1 MSVKKIK
8 RKRKTTKRT
17 PTPVTKL
24 KGIIKAKHTPPKAKN
39 ILDKEV
45 SLNNP
50 IIKAL
55 FSISIIGSAIPSVY
69 MDFTQG
75 HSGHF
80 SHYGM
85 MLVGILYGIESTLW
99 TLDVWKKD

>member
-1 MSVKKIK
+1 MSGKKIK
-8 RKRKTTKRT
+8 RKRKPTKRAS
-17 PTPVTKL
+17 VAAL
-24 KGIIKAKHTPPKAKN
+24 RGSIKAKK

-45 SLNNP
+45 NLNNP

-99 TLDVWKKD
+99 TLDVWKKK

>member
-1 MSVKKIK
+1 MSAKKIK
-8 RKRKTTKRT
+8 RKRKPTKRA
-17 PTPVTKL
+17 PVEAL
-24 KGIIKAKHTPPKAKN
+24 RGSIKAKK

-45 SLNNP
+45 NLNNP

-99 TLDVWKKD
+99 TLDVWKKK

>member
-1 MSVKKIK
+1 MPAKKIK
-8 RKRKTTKRT
+8 RKRKTKRA
-17 PTPVTKL
+17 PTPVDRL
-24 KGIIKAKHTPPKAKN
+24 RGSIKAKK

-45 SLNNP
+45 NLNNP

-69 MDFTQG
+69 MDFSQG

-99 TLDVWKKD
+99 ALDVWKKK

>member
-1 MSVKKIK
+1 MSAKKIK
-8 RKRKTTKRT
+8 RKRKPTKRT
-17 PTPVTKL
+17 PTPVETL
-24 KGIIKAKHTPPKAKN
+24 RGSIKAKK

-45 SLNNP
+45 NLNSP

-69 MDFTQG
+69 LDFTQG

-85 MLVGILYGIESTLW
+85 ILVRILYGIESTLW
-99 TLDVWKKD
+99 TLDVWKKK

>member
-1 MSVKKIK
+1 MSAKKIK
-8 RKRKTTKRT
+8 RKRRPTKRT

-24 KGIIKAKHTPPKAKN
+24 KGIIKAKN

-45 SLNNP
+45 NLNNP

-69 MDFTQG
+69 LDFTQG

-85 MLVGILYGIESTLW
+85 ILVGILYGIESTLW
-99 TLDVWKKD
+99 TLDVWKKK

>member
-1 MSVKKIK
+1 
-8 RKRKTTKRT
+8 
-17 PTPVTKL
+17 
-24 KGIIKAKHTPPKAKN
+24 
-39 ILDKEV
+39 
-45 SLNNP
+45 
-50 IIKAL
+50 
-55 FSISIIGSAIPSVY
+55 VY

-99 TLDVWKKD
+99 TLDVWKKK

>member
-1 MSVKKIK
+1 MSAKKIK
-8 RKRKTTKRT
+8 RKRKTKRT
-17 PTPVTKL
+17 PTPVAAL
-24 KGIIKAKHTPPKAKN
+24 RGSIKAKK

-45 SLNNP
+45 NLNNP

-99 TLDVWKKD
+99 TLDVWKKK

>member
-1 MSVKKIK
+1 MPAKKIK
-8 RKRKTTKRT
+8 RKRKTKRT
-17 PTPVTKL
+17 ATPVKD
-24 KGIIKAKHTPPKAKN
+24 KGV
-39 ILDKEV
+39 LDKEV
-45 SLNNP
+45 NLNNP

-99 TLDVWKKD
+99 TLDVWKKK

>member
-1 MSVKKIK
+1 MPAKKIK
-8 RKRKTTKRT
+8 RKGKRTKRT
-17 PTPVTKL
+17 PTPVKD
-24 KGIIKAKHTPPKAKN
+24 KSV
-39 ILDKEV
+39 LDKEV
-45 SLNNP
+45 NLNNP

-69 MDFTQG
+69 MDFSQG

-99 TLDVWKKD
+99 TLDVWKKK